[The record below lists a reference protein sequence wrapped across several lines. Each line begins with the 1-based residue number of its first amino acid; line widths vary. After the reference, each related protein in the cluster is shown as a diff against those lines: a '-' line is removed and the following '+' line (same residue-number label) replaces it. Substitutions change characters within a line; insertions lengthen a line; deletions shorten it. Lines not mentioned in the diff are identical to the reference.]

1 MDNFYHRA
9 FVILDSWFLVPFLD
23 AVLVRLIKAAN
34 AQVLKVPQLVQKGV
48 SV

>member
-1 MDNFYHRA
+1 MDNFCHRP
-9 FVILDSWFLVPFLD
+9 FVILDFRILVPFLD
-23 AVLVRLIKAAN
+23 AVLVRLIEAAN